1 MAGTRTAFGRLL
13 RAWRSR
19 EGLTLRE
26 LAERVPF
33 SYSHL
38 SRMESGDRNPPARK
52 GVIQLAKSL
61 NGEVNELLLSAG
73 YAPEGDRNAMPPM
86 MEVGKEFFPDAVYEP
101 TLDELRVINEANSE
115 QIFFGPLTEPGF
127 WNDPADE
134 RRAAFR
140 YLEGL
145 VDEARRF
152 KRRHKTEH

>member
-1 MAGTRTAFGRLL
+1 MAATRTAFGRLL
-13 RAWRSR
+13 RAWRTR
-19 EGLTLRE
+19 EGLSLRE

-52 GVIQLAKSL
+52 GVLQLAKAL

-73 YAPEGDRNAMPPM
+73 YAPEGDRNAMPPL
-86 MEVGKEFFPDAVYEP
+86 MEVGKEYFPDAAYEP
-101 TLDELRVINEANSE
+101 TPDELRTINEANAES
-115 QIFFGPLTEPGF
+115 IFFGPLTEPGF
-127 WNDPADE
+127 WNDSPDE

-145 VDEARRF
+145 IDEARRF
-152 KRRHKTEH
+152 KRRHQSER